1 MATVGL
7 KLVTLALKDENGK
20 IITGADKGLSE
31 NGLLPVTT
39 QMWGTKTANITNIQ
53 AAGTIQYGNNVGVF
67 VSTPK
72 GAPQVALDFNNLPF
86 EVTQKL
92 VGRVKDPTTGAWIE
106 SGKHPSV
113 ALLIESQS
121 IDRLHRVFYG
131 FGNGTLTQDDHSDDM
146 TEIEQLEHEAQLLS
160 EIEHFFKNFLKLS
173 DKQIEKAE
181 EELDPQEL
189 SFAIGE
195 ATARFQG
202 ATDKDIQQLRES
214 VKEEQE
220 ELEDPLAEKNASEKS
235 E

>member
-20 IITGADKGLSE
+20 IITGTEKGLSE

-53 AAGTIQYGNNVGVF
+53 AAGTIQYGNNTAVF

-92 VGRVKDPTTGAWIE
+92 VGRAKDPATGAWIE
-106 SGKHPSV
+106 TGKHPSV

-121 IDRLHRVFYG
+121 IDRLHRIFYA
-131 FGNGTLTQDDHSDDM
+131 FGNGMLTQASANNGTD
-146 TEIEQLEHEAQLLS
+146 T
-160 EIEHFFKNFLKLS
+160 N
-173 DKQIEKAE
+173 AE
-181 EELDPQEL
+181 
-189 SFAIGE
+189 
-195 ATARFQG
+195 TM
-202 ATDKDIQQLRES
+202 ATDALTYQA
-214 VKEEQE
+214 
-220 ELEDPLAEKNASEKS
+220 LATPEFGGEMLAMYSDASEGFKEDEMMKQVFAGYTAAAQGTTGNTGTTQS
-235 E
+235 